1 MATKAATPSLPVTK
15 GNPDSGAIFSPDEVH
30 RYTLWRR
37 LADNLATNPD
47 APPIL
52 FVLLNPSTATHEV
65 SDPTVTRCINYAK
78 LWGHGRITVVNIF
91 AVRETDPRNMK
102 AASDPIGPENDRYIR
117 QEAEAVASAKGGRII
132 CAWGAH
138 GEFLGRGRQM
148 TELLQG
154 IDIPLHC
161 LALTKAGH
169 PKHPLYLKASLKP
182 MHFMPSA
189 NAD

>member
-1 MATKAATPSLPVTK
+1 MATHPPTASPDGIVSK
-15 GNPDSGAIFSPDEVH
+15 GNNTAGAIFSPDEVH

-37 LADNLATNPD
+37 LSDNLKNNPD

-78 LWGHGRITVVNIF
+78 TWGHGRITVVNIF

-102 AASDPIGPENDRYIR
+102 ASKDPIGPHNDHYIHA
-117 QEAEAVASAKGGRII
+117 EAENVAKADAGRII

-138 GEFLGRGRQM
+138 GEFLDRGQRVA
-148 TELLQG
+148 TLLQD
-154 IDIPLHC
+154 IDAPLHC

-169 PKHPLYLKASLKP
+169 PKHPLYLRADLKP
-182 MHFMPSA
+182 MRFTPG
-189 NAD
+189 